1 MRSTVRADARHSLR
15 LGNSSLPLSHCMST
29 YIRVRSRETQ
39 LDFRIPSSRLS
50 YPYLP
55 IPMCKS
61 SSGQKS
67 TLAVGDPWLTITETV
82 NLVWNIAIMAGR
94 QHGHCCEFISHHE
107 IVESPLEGLF
117 LHGDCL
123 IDVSRRGRHFVRS
136 PKETAAFSRGCWI
149 RSASVCFHGWRV
161 SVAHSAGPATGE
173 LPVQGWLCCCFCSRT
188 SDEGKCL
195 GI

>member
-1 MRSTVRADARHSLR
+1 
-15 LGNSSLPLSHCMST
+15 
-29 YIRVRSRETQ
+29 
-39 LDFRIPSSRLS
+39 
-50 YPYLP
+50 
-55 IPMCKS
+55 MCKS

-67 TLAVGDPWLTITETV
+67 TLAAGDPWLTITETV

-117 LHGDCL
+117 LHGDSL
-123 IDVSRRGRHFVRS
+123 IGVSERGRHFVRS
-136 PKETAAFSRGCWI
+136 PKSPRETAAFWRSYWI
-149 RSASVCFHGWRV
+149 RSASVCFRGKGV

-173 LPVQGWLCCCFCSRT
+173 LPVQGWLRCFCSRT

-195 GI
+195 RI